1 MRLKQVK
8 SSLHL
13 ALVAFLFILMS
24 SCTEKKVEQVD
35 LNPLKVTELQPIQ
48 RDWDTIKK
56 SKSLR
61 MITRYNSISY
71 FLHNGVE
78 KGFEYD
84 FLKSFAKE
92 NDLTLEIIIAQENE
106 NLIDLLNSGVGD
118 IIAANYAVN
127 NERKQYHDYS
137 EHYNLVNQVI
147 IFNQDNI
154 DSTGIA
160 NGSQDITIAVR
171 NNSSYYSTLQNLKKQ
186 GLATNLTIV
195 EVDSDTETLLNA
207 VANNEFEATIADDN
221 IFKAASAYV
230 QGLGTGPA
238 ISKSDSVAWGIRKN
252 APQLKV
258 KLNKFVK
265 QHYRID
271 DEGVEKRS
279 AFLNILIERY
289 FENHRRIFAQKSA
302 IFETKYTGVLSPFDK
317 LIKPLA
323 DSAGIDWKMVVS
335 IAAQESRFDPDAK
348 SWAGAVGLLQINHR
362 FSKYSED
369 ELLDP
374 EVNIKEAIRILTEH
388 LNHYKYLD
396 EENKWALVLATYN
409 AGVGHVSDARRIVM
423 DSYKDPNNW
432 DFVEAALLKL
442 MKREHFANARYG
454 YCRGIETVNYV
465 RDVMKRRDMYE
476 TILSIAS
483 AENKL
488 KNKANNSLLAF
499 AETTH

>member
-1 MRLKQVK
+1 MSLKPVK
-8 SSLHL
+8 SSLN
-13 ALVAFLFILMS
+13 LVLIAFLLVWIL
-24 SCTEKKVEQVD
+24 SCTQKVEIVD
-35 LNPLKVTELQPIQ
+35 LNPLQVTELQPIQ
-48 RDWDTIKK
+48 RDWETIKK
-56 SKSLR
+56 SKTLR

-92 NDLTLEIIIAQENE
+92 NNLSLEIIIAQEHE
-106 NLIDLLNSGVGD
+106 NLIDLLNSGAGD
-118 IIAANYAVN
+118 VIAANYTVN
-127 NERKQYHDYS
+127 GERRMYHDYS
-137 EHYNLVNQVI
+137 EPYNLVNQVI
-147 IFNQDNI
+147 VYNQNNP
-154 DSTGIA
+154 DSAEIE
-160 NGSQDITIAVR
+160 NGNLDITIAVR
-171 NNSSYYSTLQNLKKQ
+171 NNSSYKSTVQSLKKQ
-186 GLATNLTIV
+186 GLALNLSLV
-195 EVDSDTETLLNA
+195 EVDLDTESLLNA
-207 VANNEFEATIADDN
+207 VASNEYEATIADDN

-230 QGLGTGPA
+230 QGLVSGPA
-238 ISKSDSVAWGIRKN
+238 ITSSDSVAWGIRKN
-252 APQLKV
+252 APQLKE

-265 QHYRID
+265 QHYRV
-271 DEGVEKRS
+271 DENGNEKRS

-335 IAAQESRFDPDAK
+335 IAAQESRFDPNAK

-362 FSKYSED
+362 FSTYSEQ

-374 EVNIKEAIRILTEH
+374 EINIKEAIRILTEH
-388 LNHYKYLD
+388 LNHYQYLD

-423 DSYKDPNNW
+423 DSYRDPNNW
-432 DFVEAALLKL
+432 TFVEAALLKL
-442 MKREHFANARYG
+442 MKREYFANARYG

-483 AENKL
+483 AEYTL
-488 KNKANNSLLAF
+488 EKNSDSSLLAYVQ
-499 AETTH
+499 AIQ

>member
-1 MRLKQVK
+1 MSLKPVK
-8 SSLHL
+8 SSLN
-13 ALVAFLFILMS
+13 LVLFAFLFIWIPT
-24 SCTEKKVEQVD
+24 CTQKVEKVD
-35 LNPLKVTELQPIQ
+35 LNPLQVTELQPIQ

-56 SKSLR
+56 SKRLR

-92 NDLTLEIIIAQENE
+92 NDLALEIIIAQEHE
-106 NLIDLLNSGVGD
+106 NLIDLLNSGAGD
-118 IIAANYAVN
+118 VIAANYAVN
-127 NERKQYHDYS
+127 NDRRIYHDYS
-137 EHYNLVNQVI
+137 QPYNLVNQVVV
-147 IFNQDNI
+147 FNENNP
-154 DSTGIA
+154 DSAEIA
-160 NGSQDITIAVR
+160 NGSLDITIAVR

-195 EVDSDTETLLNA
+195 EVDSDTESLLNA
-207 VANNEFEATIADDN
+207 VASNEYEATIADDN

-230 QGLGTGPA
+230 QGLVSGPA
-238 ISKSDSVAWGIRKN
+238 IASSDSVAWGIRKN
-252 APQLKV
+252 APQLKE
-258 KLNKFVK
+258 KLNKFVN

-271 DEGVEKRS
+271 EEGVEKRS

-323 DSAGIDWKMVVS
+323 DSAGIDWKMLVS

-362 FSKYSED
+362 FSPYSEQ

-374 EVNIKEAIRILTEH
+374 EINIKEAIRILTEH

-432 DFVEAALLKL
+432 TFVEAALLKL
-442 MKREHFANARYG
+442 MKREYFANARYG

-476 TILSIAS
+476 TILSFAS
-483 AENKL
+483 VDNKQ
-488 KNKANNSLLAF
+488 NTESTISLMAF
-499 AETTH
+499 VQ